1 MEEDR
6 NLDIKFPFNAPDT
19 FNCNVTLGYVRSF
32 RKWKLP

>member
-19 FNCNVTLGYVRSF
+19 FNCNVTSGYVD
-32 RKWKLP
+32 